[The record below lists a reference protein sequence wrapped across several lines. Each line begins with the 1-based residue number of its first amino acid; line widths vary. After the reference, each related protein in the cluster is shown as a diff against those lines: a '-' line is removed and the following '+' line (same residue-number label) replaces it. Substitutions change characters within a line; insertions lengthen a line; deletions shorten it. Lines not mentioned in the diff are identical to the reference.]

1 MKLSISAV
9 AVFALFVAGAARAE
23 QDGGPCRADAEK
35 FCKDIKPGDGRLI
48 DCLKKHEAELSVE
61 CKAKDLEVQENG
73 KALAG
78 ACAGDLDKFCK
89 DVKGGHGGK
98 LLCLKKHKKKLSKD
112 CKAGFAKR
120 KEEKRKKNPCLADLE
135 KFCKDVKPG
144 KGRLTDCLKAHEAGL
159 SEACKAKQAG
169 KKKSGNE
176 RKKEKREHSGA
187 VKDGGGDK
195 PEAANKPE

>member
-9 AVFALFVAGAARAE
+9 AVFALLAAGAARAE
-23 QDGGPCRADAEK
+23 QGGGPCRADAEK

-48 DCLKKHEAELSVE
+48 ACLKEHEAELSAE
-61 CKAKDLEVQENG
+61 CKAEGLEVRENG
-73 KALAG
+73 KALAKE
-78 ACAGDLDKFCK
+78 CAGDLDKFCK
-89 DVKGGHGGK
+89 GAKGGDGGK
-98 LLCLKKHKKKLSKD
+98 LRCLKEHKKELSKD
-112 CKAGFAKR
+112 CKAEFAKR
-120 KEEKRKKNPCLADLE
+120 KEEKRKKNPCFADAE

-144 KGRLTDCLKAHEAGL
+144 KDRLIDCLKAHEAGL

-187 VKDGGGDK
+187 MKDGGGGKPAAPAK
-195 PEAANKPE
+195 PE